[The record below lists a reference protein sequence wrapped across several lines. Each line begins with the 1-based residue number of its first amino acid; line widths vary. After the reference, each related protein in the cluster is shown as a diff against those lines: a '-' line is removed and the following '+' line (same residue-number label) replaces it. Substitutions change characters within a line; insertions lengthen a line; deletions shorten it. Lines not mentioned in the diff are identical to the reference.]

1 VTGKLATDIKQTK
14 PLSLESEAVLNIQ
27 RTADHLSAAIGRVLK
42 AADLSASQF
51 NVLRILRGAGKDG
64 LACGE
69 IGERM
74 VARDPDITRLLD
86 RLEKRGVIERSR
98 DGRDRRVVTTRITDA
113 GLKILKEL
121 DRPVEQEIKR
131 HLGRVG
137 RERLTDLIEALDM
150 IREPV

>member
-1 VTGKLATDIKQTK
+1 VNTVSDIHC
-14 PLSLESEAVLNIQ
+14 E
-27 RTADHLSAAIGRVLK
+27 